1 MQIYNNEI
9 LKVLAEA
16 GNEGLSVKKIARHVH
31 NAHNTLFSNVSF
43 DEVYAYVGQYLKRNS
58 KCVDSIIGR
67 SDFPGVIGFNLPI
80 KNYKQIMLQLKNKP
94 AKDKSRIS
102 LKKITPISYFAAII
116 LSVGYILPP
125 KPLSPSSLAQKES
138 PVIIDPESRCET
150 PQPKENSSTIS
161 INRWKTAINSCKEA
175 AYFNGKNITITGF
188 VSNDLLK
195 NYGYNYF
202 NIARYVISCCTVD
215 SVPMKIL
222 VEKNFS
228 TDYPDGTWLIV
239 KGKLSQKIVNSQAEY
254 VITDA
259 HITKI
264 NQPKYPYELLG
275 L

>member
-1 MQIYNNEI
+1 MTAFSFDARMVWWRIIFALIIVQITAFI
-9 LKVLAEA
+9 
-16 GNEGLSVKKIARHVH
+16 
-31 NAHNTLFSNVSF
+31 VSF
-43 DEVYAYVGQYLKRNS
+43 FKE
-58 KCVDSIIGR
+58 DSIVNPEFEKLCHKHDHD
-67 SDFPGVIGFNLPI
+67 SKLPNI
-80 KNYKQIMLQLKNKP
+80 FSSSHNEFWQLFTMLALGASIAAATQIFVP
-94 AKDKSRIS
+94 R
-102 LKKITPISYFAAII
+102 FII
-116 LSVGYILPP
+116 NAVGGDIFLSVGYILPP

-138 PVIIDPESRCET
+138 PVIIDPESRCEI

-161 INRWKTAINSCKEA
+161 INCWRTAINSCRET
-175 AYFNGKNITITGF
+175 AYFNGKDITITGF

-228 TDYPDGTWLIV
+228 TDYPDGIWLIV
-239 KGKLSQKIVNSQAEY
+239 KGKLSQKIINSQAEY
-254 VITDA
+254 VITNA

-275 L
+275 I